1 MRQEQITSHFRA
13 GKIRLGK
20 AKPPREA
27 REGFSSCATK
37 GTKISRLWRAAP
49 ASPCSVSHPKS
60 LLLAARQCEGRVK
73 ATLPP
78 LCQKYQRRITCKND
92 PFFLTRGRIFKARHA
107 APAHVSTQRHS
118 STPAPW
124 RAGDTRGQTDAC
136 PRVPGFAPLITP
148 PTGEKDKPKRSSCT
162 KGGSL

>member
-37 GTKISRLWRAAP
+37 GTKISQLWRAAP

-60 LLLAARQCEGRVK
+60 LLLAARQCKGRVK

-107 APAHVSTQRHS
+107 ARPTCPHRGI
-118 STPAPW
+118 PAPPRPGVQGTHGARQT
-124 RAGDTRGQTDAC
+124 RAHGC
-136 PRVPGFAPLITP
+136 PAL
-148 PTGEKDKPKRSSCT
+148 
-162 KGGSL
+162 LL